1 MAEVKLV
8 PLAALDGAAW
18 AALAPLADAQPGGI
32 AHLAAEIDAGWR
44 TLWAGSINGHAAG
57 WMVTRTE
64 TAPDGLEF
72 WISYAIGGDASRP
85 VSPACLA
92 AVESYAAG
100 LGCRRVIFWT
110 RRTGLA
116 RIAEL
121 AGYSVD
127 LVLQKE
133 LR

>member
-1 MAEVKLV
+1 MASVRLV
-8 PLAALDGAAW
+8 LQAALDGAAW

-32 AHLAAEIDAGWR
+32 AHLADEINKGGR
-44 TLWAGSINGHAAG
+44 TLWAASINGHAAG

-64 TAPDGLEF
+64 TAPDGIEF

-85 VSPACLA
+85 IAPACLA

-100 LGCRRVIFWT
+100 LGCRRVVFWT
-110 RRTGLA
+110 RRVGLA
-116 RIAEL
+116 RIAEM

-133 LR
+133 VG